1 MFRCLAAVSP
11 YAVMLLIAVAGA
23 GGTAAASAQV
33 KSGTGFFVSPDG
45 FLVTS
50 AHVVEG
56 CRNLSVWGAGGE
68 HGAYVV
74 ARAPRLD
81 VALLWS
87 DDRERG
93 ASAASPDE
101 IGRAGDDVFTLGF
114 ATMPGNPLQPSLNE
128 GALLGEGTAEDGNR
142 VLLIGTTLHAGNS
155 GGAVL
160 TRDGLVLG
168 MVIGRDEQHPGR
180 AIALPIEPIEALLA
194 SYGIVMPQGLPTG
207 EPRQLLG
214 AISALVQCS
223 PRRR

>member
-1 MFRCLAAVSP
+1 MFRRLAAASP
-11 YAVMLLIAVAGA
+11 YALTLLITVAGA
-23 GGTAAASAQV
+23 GGTAATSAEV

-50 AHVVEG
+50 AHVVAG
-56 CRNLSVWGAGGE
+56 CRDLSVWGAGGE
-68 HGAYVV
+68 HQAYVV
-74 ARAPRLD
+74 AHAPRMD

-87 DDRERG
+87 DGRERG

-101 IGRAGDDVFTLGF
+101 IGKAGDDVFTLGF
-114 ATMPGNPLQPSLNE
+114 ATMPGSPLRPSLNE
-128 GALLGEGTAEDGNR
+128 GAFLGEGTAEDGNR

-168 MVIGRDEQHPGR
+168 MVIGRDEQHPDR
-180 AIALPIEPIEALLA
+180 AIALPIDAIEALLA
-194 SYGIVMPQGLPTG
+194 SYGISMPKGHPTG